1 MKYRQRLIEK
11 LLRAQISK
19 YSSDFP
25 GDIWQ
30 KGKPGTST
38 SPWGHSLTR
47 RGPSSPSSGKLPCS
61 VARRVS
67 IKIAT
72 IYISDSTKESRQHQI
87 KYICEARD
95 AMHPTGSQVGLASR
109 LGSPVGQLA
118 LLVRHSLVLSWR
130 CFDLN
135 LSGSDSVFCLWFIYF
150 DNCLSNQAE
159 EGVTLF
165 DTR

>member
-1 MKYRQRLIEK
+1 MKYRQRLMEK

-38 SPWGHSLTR
+38 SPWGR
-47 RGPSSPSSGKLPCS
+47 SSPSSGKLPCS

-87 KYICEARD
+87 KYICD
-95 AMHPTGSQVGLASR
+95 APDWQVGQVL
-109 LGSPVGQLA
+109 LGSPGQLA
-118 LLVRHSLVLSWR
+118 LLVRHSLALSWR

-135 LSGSDSVFCLWFIYF
+135 LLGSDSVFCLWFIYF

-159 EGVTLF
+159 EGVTQF